1 MIGPVT
7 VAWMLL
13 DKNSNLILLKVIN
26 SAKRV

>member
-13 DKNSNLILLKVIN
+13 DKNSDLILLKVIN

>member
-1 MIGPVT
+1 MIGTVT